1 MLFRNHNL
9 KFLLYPLSFI
19 LYPKF
24 LKEYFKKMLKK
35 ILKSPISLLRRLY
48 NWTINLAQKPHA
60 DIFLFLIAFAESSFF
75 PIPPDPLL
83 IALGLAHHQKIFRFA
98 FICSLASVLGGIFG
112 YIIGFGF
119 YEIIG
124 EPIVN
129 FYNLQNLMETIK
141 IKYENYAFITILT
154 AAFTPIPYKLI
165 TISAGLFKINIFT
178 LIIASII
185 GRSSRFF
192 IVAIFLHVFGKKIA
206 EKIEKYFDLL
216 SLIFFALLIGGF
228 ILLKILLH

>member
-60 DIFLFLIAFAESSFF
+60 DIFL
-75 PIPPDPLL
+75 
-83 IALGLAHHQKIFRFA
+83 FRFA

-228 ILLKILLH
+228 ILLKILL